1 MVDKLPIVVTIP
13 NEGDDD
19 HKGIIGWF
27 SQDAELAFTEIPVD
41 RLKDNLGSIASSLGT
56 LLDDIRRVGRFNLR
70 EVTVQVE
77 VSADG
82 GVHLIGTANLGGKGA
97 ITLKFSE

>member
-13 NEGDDD
+13 DEGDDD
-19 HKGIIGWF
+19 QKSIVGWF
-27 SQDAELAFTEIPVD
+27 SKDAELAFTEIPVD
-41 RLKDNLGSIASSLGT
+41 RLKDNLGSIANSLGT
-56 LLDDIRRVGRFNLR
+56 LLDGIKRVGRFHLR